1 MTKETLY
8 MRFTTSLWNTGIH
21 LAVILLTTSII
32 SACST
37 RDVQNELN
45 GSTSQ
50 RLISHSIDDL
60 VSKLDDPYLEE
71 LKGKK
76 VFLNSY
82 FIDNNQFKDY
92 ADHRLSLELTSRFG
106 ASIVNTQAE
115 SDQVMT
121 VFYTSLATD
130 FDNFGISIPFGYIPG
145 VDESTRLN
153 ILTLEKFHGVSEMY
167 YYVGPTGTENR
178 SKVIQAKVKT
188 DALGLPFITIP
199 LSSVDRHDGWF

>member
-1 MTKETLY
+1 MLRSHAQISNY
-8 MRFTTSLWNTGIH
+8 LRLSILIAALFT
-21 LAVILLTTSII
+21 I

-37 RDVQNELN
+37 RDVQSELN
-45 GSTSQ
+45 GSSSQ

-60 VSKLDDPYLEE
+60 VSKLDDSHLSD
-71 LKGKK
+71 LKDQK
-76 VFLNSY
+76 VYINSY
-82 FIDNNQFKDY
+82 FIDDNQFKGY
-92 ADHRLSLELTSRFG
+92 ADQRLSIELQSRFG
-106 ASIVNTQAE
+106 ATVVDTQAE

-130 FDNFGISIPFGYIPG
+130 FDSFGISIPFGYVPG

-199 LSSVDRHDGWF
+199 LSNVDRHDSW

>member
-1 MTKETLY
+1 
-8 MRFTTSLWNTGIH
+8 MRFPLLACNTAMR
-21 LAVILLTTSII
+21 LATILLATSMTI
-32 SACST
+32 ACST
-37 RDVQNELN
+37 RDVQNEFN

-60 VSKLDDPYLEE
+60 ISKLDDPNLDN
-71 LKGKK
+71 LKDKK
-76 VFLNSY
+76 VYLNSY

-92 ADHRLSLELTSRFG
+92 ADHRLSLELRSRFG
-106 ASIVNTQAE
+106 ASIVASQAE

-130 FDNFGISIPFGYIPG
+130 FDNFGISIPFGYVPG
-145 VDESTRLN
+145 VDDSARLN

-167 YYVGPTGTENR
+167 YYLGPTGTENR

-199 LSSVDRHDGWF
+199 LSNIDRHDGWF

>member
-1 MTKETLY
+1 MC
-8 MRFTTSLWNTGIH
+8 FTFSLWNNITRSIIIF
-21 LAVILLTTSII
+21 LAATLI

-37 RDVQNELN
+37 RDVQSELN

-60 VSKLDDPYLEE
+60 VSKMEDEHLTQ
-71 LKGKK
+71 LKDQK
-76 VFLNSY
+76 VYINSY

-92 ADHRLSLELTSRFG
+92 ADRRIALELQSRFG
-106 ASIVNTQAE
+106 ATIVDTQAD

-130 FDNFGISIPFGYIPG
+130 FDSFGISIPFGYVPG

-199 LSSVDRHDGWF
+199 LSNVDRHDGLF

>member
-1 MTKETLY
+1 
-8 MRFTTSLWNTGIH
+8 MRFTTLPWKISTH
-21 LAVILLTTSII
+21 LVLILLATSII

-37 RDVQNELN
+37 RDIQNELN

-60 VSKLDDPYLEE
+60 VTKLDDPHLYE
-71 LKGKK
+71 LKDKK
-76 VFLNSY
+76 VYLNSY

-92 ADHRLSLELTSRFG
+92 ADHRLSLELKSRFG
-106 ASIVNTQAE
+106 ATLVDNQAD

-130 FDNFGISIPFGYIPG
+130 FDNFGISIPFGYVPG
-145 VDESTRLN
+145 VDDSARLN

-178 SKVIQAKVKT
+178 SKVIHAKVKT

>member
-1 MTKETLY
+1 MHNKQPSNWT
-8 MRFTTSLWNTGIH
+8 
-21 LAVILLTTSII
+21 ILFRITVLILSMFLL

-37 RDVQNELN
+37 RDVQSELN

-60 VSKLDDPYLEE
+60 VTRLDDPYLEA
-71 LKGKK
+71 LKGQK
-76 VFLNSY
+76 VFINSY
-82 FIDNNQFKDY
+82 FINHSLFKKY
-92 ADHRLSLELTSRFG
+92 ADKRLALELKARFG
-106 ASIVNTQAE
+106 ADIVDSQEA

-130 FDNFGISIPFGYIPG
+130 FDSFGISIPFGYIPG
-145 VDESTRLN
+145 VDESTKLN
-153 ILTLEKFHGVSEMY
+153 ILTLEMFHGVSEMY

-178 SKVIQAKVKT
+178 SKVIHAKVKT

-199 LSSVDRHDGWF
+199 LSSVDRHDSWF

>member
-1 MTKETLY
+1 MLRLHAQISNFLRLSILIATL
-8 MRFTTSLWNTGIH
+8 FTL
-21 LAVILLTTSII
+21 

-37 RDVQNELN
+37 RDVQSELN
-45 GSTSQ
+45 GSSSQ

-60 VSKLDDPYLEE
+60 VSKLDDSHLSD
-71 LKGKK
+71 LKDQK
-76 VFLNSY
+76 VYINSY
-82 FIDNNQFKDY
+82 FIDDNQFKDY
-92 ADHRLSLELTSRFG
+92 ADQRLSIELQSRFG
-106 ASIVNTQAE
+106 ATIVDTQAD

-130 FDNFGISIPFGYIPG
+130 FDSFGISIPFGYVPG

-199 LSSVDRHDGWF
+199 LSNVDRHDSW

>member
-1 MTKETLY
+1 MC
-8 MRFTTSLWNTGIH
+8 FTFSLWNNITR
-21 LAVILLTTSII
+21 SII
-32 SACST
+32 IFLAATLIRASST
-37 RDVQNELN
+37 RDVQSELN

-60 VSKLDDPYLEE
+60 VSKMEDEHLTQ
-71 LKGKK
+71 LKDQK
-76 VFLNSY
+76 VYINSY

-92 ADHRLSLELTSRFG
+92 ADRRIALELQSRFG
-106 ASIVNTQAE
+106 ATIVDTQAD

-130 FDNFGISIPFGYIPG
+130 FDSFGISIPFGYVPG

-199 LSSVDRHDGWF
+199 LSNVDRHDGLF